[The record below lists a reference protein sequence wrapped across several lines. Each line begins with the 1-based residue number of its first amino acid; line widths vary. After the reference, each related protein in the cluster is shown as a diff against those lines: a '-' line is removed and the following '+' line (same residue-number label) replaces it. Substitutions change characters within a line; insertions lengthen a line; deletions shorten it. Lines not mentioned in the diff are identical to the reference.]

1 MVKHAALWQNHELNA
16 IVTKID
22 FECFVMQ
29 STSQSSLSGAGSM
42 SVVSPTA
49 TVKNIL
55 LGVTG
60 GIAAYKSA
68 VLVRRLKDAG
78 FAVRVIM
85 TAGAQAF
92 VTPLTFQ
99 ALSGEPVH
107 TSLLDPEAEA
117 GMGHIELARWADLLL
132 VAPASANAIARI
144 AAGAADDLLTTVILA
159 TPAPVMVAPAM
170 NQQMWQNQITQR
182 NLQILRDYHIQVIA
196 PDSGS
201 QACGDIGAGRLP
213 EPEELVLKVQA
224 HFAPEAALLLA
235 GKHVVITAGP
245 TREALDPVRYV
256 SNHSSGK
263 MGFALAEAC
272 KAAGARVTLLA
283 GPVSLATPAGVERI
297 NVVSARDLLAASTRV
312 VEAGC
317 DVFIATAAVAD
328 YRAAEIAP
336 QKIKKQGDSL
346 TLTLVKNP
354 DVVAT
359 IAQHAKRP
367 FMVGFAAETQHM
379 EEYARGKL
387 TNKLLDMIACND
399 VSRGDIGFASDDN
412 AMTVFFADRI
422 GLGKVVLE
430 KANKHVIAEQL
441 VGCLVQAGI

>member
-1 MVKHAALWQNHELNA
+1 
-16 IVTKID
+16 
-22 FECFVMQ
+22 MQ
-29 STSQSSLSGAGSM
+29 ASATPASSTNSTT
-42 SVVSPTA
+42 SPT
-49 TVKNIL
+49 TKNIL

-68 VLVRRLKDAG
+68 YLVRRLKDAG
-78 FAVRVIM
+78 FAVRVVM

-117 GMGHIELARWADLLL
+117 GMGHIELARWADLVL
-132 VAPASANAIARI
+132 VAPTSANAIARMT
-144 AAGAADDLLTTVILA
+144 AGAADDLLTTVILA
-159 TPAPVMVAPAM
+159 TPAPVFVSPAM
-170 NQQMWQNQITQR
+170 NQQMWQNRITQR
-182 NLQILRDYHIQVIA
+182 NLQSLRDYGFHVIA

-201 QACGDIGAGRLP
+201 QACGDVGEGRMP
-213 EPEELVLKVQA
+213 EPEDLVAIVEGFFQGNNNLKATLSNVNDT
-224 HFAPEAALLLA
+224 LA

-272 KAAGARVTLLA
+272 RDAGARVTLLA
-283 GPVSLATPAGVERI
+283 GPVSLPTPTGVERI
-297 NVVSARDLLAASTRV
+297 NIVSARDLLAISNQI

-328 YRAAEIAP
+328 YRAETIAD

-367 FMVGFAAETQHM
+367 FMVGFAAETQRM

-387 TNKLLDMIACND
+387 ETKQLDMIACND

-412 AMTVFFADRI
+412 AMTVFFSDRF
-422 GLGKVVLE
+422 GLEKVILD
-430 KANKHVIAEQL
+430 KANKHKIAERL
-441 VGCLVQAGI
+441 VECLVQAGA

>member
-1 MVKHAALWQNHELNA
+1 
-16 IVTKID
+16 
-22 FECFVMQ
+22 MQ
-29 STSQSSLSGAGSM
+29 ASATSSLSSNSTA
-42 SVVSPTA
+42 SPT
-49 TVKNIL
+49 TKNIL

-68 VLVRRLKDAG
+68 YLVRRLKDAG
-78 FAVRVIM
+78 FAVRVVM

-117 GMGHIELARWADLLL
+117 GMGHIELARWADLVL
-132 VAPASANAIARI
+132 VAPTSANAIARI
-144 AAGAADDLLTTVILA
+144 TAGAADDLLTTVILA
-159 TPAPVMVAPAM
+159 SPAPVFVSPAM
-170 NQQMWQNQITQR
+170 NQQMWQNRITQR
-182 NLQILRDYHIQVIA
+182 NLQTLREYGFHVIA

-201 QACGDIGAGRLP
+201 QACGDVGAGRMP
-213 EPEELVLKVQA
+213 EPEDLVAIVQSHFQGNSSSKATSSKVNDT
-224 HFAPEAALLLA
+224 LA

-272 KAAGARVTLLA
+272 RDAGARVTLLA
-283 GPVSLATPAGVERI
+283 GPVSLPTPAGVERI
-297 NVVSARDLLAASTRV
+297 NIVSARDLLFASEKI

-328 YRAAEIAP
+328 YRAETIAD

-367 FMVGFAAETQHM
+367 FMVGFAAETQRM

-387 TNKLLDMIACND
+387 ETKQLDMIACND

-412 AMTVFFADRI
+412 AMTVFFSDRF
-422 GLGKVVLE
+422 GLEKVILD
-430 KANKHVIAEQL
+430 KANKHEIAERL
-441 VGCLVQAGI
+441 VECLVQAGA